1 MPYTSFA
8 SIDELQAALAEYA
21 YIADRALTTAIFLA
35 LKLNKP
41 LLLEGEAGVGK
52 TEIAKTLA

>member
-1 MPYTSFA
+1 VERLIMTYTSFQ
-8 SIDELQAALAEYA
+8 SIDELQAALAAHA

-41 LLLEGEAGVGK
+41 L
-52 TEIAKTLA
+52 